1 VAARRLLGLLSSQKT
16 HRLVRKA
23 SKAFTHVA
31 GAFIPGAAELFVQ
44 ERRGQLVPGRVTRAA
59 TGTPSATGQPYD
71 LFEEGAALVTG
82 LRPMQGRLN
91 ETFSFKGFEYNQAR
105 RDATS
110 VFSQVANAND
120 TDEQD
125 VIQAY
130 ERANNQL
137 KRGQAQL
144 YDLVKSA
151 RRLGMKDP
159 QIRKQ
164 LIDVARLGRNEV
176 NMIMRGKFDPLGI
189 SDDRVKT
196 VLREGREQARTLK
209 RLPVRE
215 LKAIE
220 RSFLR
225 QDLVPQDYNDEIGAA
240 PAFNPNQ
247 PFSTVQEPVQ
257 QRAAPAAPAIAPA
270 PVPAVPQTPQA
281 PARNAPPSPALLGG
295 NIVDQAKNAEIA
307 QRLSGQ

>member
-1 VAARRLLGLLSSQKT
+1 
-16 HRLVRKA
+16 
-23 SKAFTHVA
+23 
-31 GAFIPGAAELFVQ
+31 
-44 ERRGQLVPGRVTRAA
+44 
-59 TGTPSATGQPYD
+59 
-71 LFEEGAALVTG
+71 
-82 LRPMQGRLN
+82 
-91 ETFSFKGFEYNQAR
+91 
-105 RDATS
+105 
-110 VFSQVANAND
+110 
-120 TDEQD
+120 
-125 VIQAY
+125 
-130 ERANNQL
+130 
-137 KRGQAQL
+137 
-144 YDLVKSA
+144 
-151 RRLGMKDP
+151 
-159 QIRKQ
+159 
-164 LIDVARLGRNEV
+164 
-176 NMIMRGKFDPLGI
+176 MIMRGKFDPLGI